1 MKDKNK
7 LIIAVILLAL
17 LLPLAATQEPQRKV
31 TLMLDFNINGIEND
45 RAEVDGNG
53 IGFYY
58 PASIEN
64 YYVCLEDTNSLA
76 AFGIASS
83 GSLNYINLSKPGNYT
98 MQLSQNSGSKFILPV
113 TRGSCNAIKNQM
125 PGIASQQFFI
135 PYASFIKRPN
145 IVTYLVLNYSI
156 DIVGAFSKRSDFIL
170 TMEKNNSQI
179 IMGGR

>member
-1 MKDKNK
+1 MKNK
-7 LIIAVILLAL
+7 EILLIISLSLFLLVPVVL
-17 LLPLAATQEPQRKV
+17 MQPSSHKV
-31 TLMLDFNINGIEND
+31 TMMLDFNINGIETD

-53 IGFYY
+53 IGLYY
-58 PASIEN
+58 QDNIEN
-64 YYVCLEDTNSLA
+64 YYVCLEDTASSA
-76 AFGIASS
+76 VFGIASS

-113 TRGSCNAIKNQM
+113 TKGSCNAIKNKM

-145 IVTYLVLNYSI
+145 NVTYIVLNYSI

-170 TMEKNNSQI
+170 IMEKNNSQI
-179 IMGGR
+179 IMEGR